1 MREDAVAPVRTRL
14 AGALAW
20 SAIIAGSLFL
30 AALAA
35 PLVFAAL
42 QGLFAE
48 FRYPPSRVF
57 NRVAMGFAVLLL
69 VLLRR
74 ELGWPELWRLLGRGS
89 FRGRAAEVAAGLLV
103 SLAAVALG
111 ILWAFAAGQLGPTL
125 NPYSFF
131 AMRTAEAFVGG
142 IVVALMEES
151 FFRGLMLSSLARGL
165 GWPVAAVVSSGV
177 YSLVHLLVP
186 DRSVAWEGYSWDAGL
201 GYLVH
206 VLDRQLEPAAVP
218 PLVGLFIA
226 GMVLAWVV
234 RATGSLMLAVGLH
247 AGWAFAFP
255 VVRHATRVL
264 VDIPGTSLLAGQHF
278 VVGTTWAWSSL
289 VLAGVV
295 VVVGARLRERRERG
309 RGCSSPP

>member
-1 MREDAVAPVRTRL
+1 MTEAAVSSLRNRW

-20 SAIIAGSLFL
+20 SAVVAGSLL
-30 AALAA
+30 LTALAA

-42 QGLFAE
+42 QGLVAE

-57 NRVAMGFAVLLL
+57 NRVAMVFAVLLL

-89 FRGRAAEVAAGLLV
+89 VPQRGAEVAVGMTV
-103 SLAAVALG
+103 SLAAVGLG
-111 ILWAFAAGQLGPTL
+111 ILWAFAVGQLGPTL

-165 GWPVAAVVSSGV
+165 GWRAAAVLSSMV

-186 DRSVAWEGYSWDAGL
+186 DRSVTWEGYSWDAGL

-206 VLDRQLEPAAVP
+206 VLDRQVEPAALP
-218 PLVGLFIA
+218 PLFGLFIA

-264 VDIPGTSLLAGQHF
+264 VDIPGTSLLAGQHY

-295 VVVGARLRERRERG
+295 VVVWARLRERRG
-309 RGCSSPP
+309 RR